1 MTYYF
6 LIIIATKISW

>member
-6 LIIIATKISW
+6 LGAYMLLLL